1 MLIDFSAA
9 TKPEKINVCAKI
21 QGILAA
27 NFPKSVY
34 TMTEQNKDSCLKF
47 YNKLIHQFDG
57 RGLVLDECVLL
68 YKHVLIRS
76 PHNAIGEFM
85 QARNSPH
92 DIEGNCIFVDFFV
105 ANLQGS
111 LDTHP
116 IRDVLFGNHRVEY
129 YMLARRGE
137 IIVLTKDE
145 LQARAAR
152 LENLKIF

>member
-1 MLIDFSAA
+1 MLIDFSIAA
-9 TKPEKINVCAKI
+9 KPEKINVCAKI
-21 QGILAA
+21 QEILAA
-27 NFPKSVY
+27 HFPKSVY

-57 RGLVLDECVLL
+57 RGLILDECVLL

-85 QARNSPH
+85 QVRNLPH
-92 DIEGNCIFVDFFV
+92 NTEGNCIFVDFFV
-105 ANLQGS
+105 ANLEGS

-116 IRDVLFGNHRVEY
+116 IKDVLFSDYRIEY

-137 IIVLTKDE
+137 IIILTKDE
-145 LQARAAR
+145 LQARTVR
-152 LENLKIF
+152 LENLKIY